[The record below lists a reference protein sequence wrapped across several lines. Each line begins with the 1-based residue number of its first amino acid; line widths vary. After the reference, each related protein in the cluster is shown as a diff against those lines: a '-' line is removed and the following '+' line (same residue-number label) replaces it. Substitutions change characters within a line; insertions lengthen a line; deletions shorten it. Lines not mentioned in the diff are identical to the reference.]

1 MITKRL
7 FFDFGQELILPKHK
21 NSMES
26 MPPCT
31 RTFFV
36 HGYKRGVASFCDIY
50 DQIANSCILFMCRAS
65 TL

>member
-1 MITKRL
+1 MKMKRL
-7 FFDFGQELILPKHK
+7 FFDFGQQLIFPKHK

-36 HGYKRGVASFCDIY
+36 HGYKRGVASP
-50 DQIANSCILFMCRAS
+50 CII
-65 TL
+65 